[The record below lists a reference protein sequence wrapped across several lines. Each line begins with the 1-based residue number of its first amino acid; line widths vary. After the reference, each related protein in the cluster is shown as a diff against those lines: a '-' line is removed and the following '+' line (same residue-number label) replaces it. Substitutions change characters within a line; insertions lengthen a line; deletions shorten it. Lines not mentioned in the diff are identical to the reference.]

1 MPSFLLQL
9 PSALEKGLLVRPALV
24 SMSVLPVPSKHTHVT
39 AEATYLPARR
49 QIPAAAKTRDLRPRL
64 MKTNETEGTIIRLQ
78 HSQGPVI
85 VMSTVSL
92 RVRIL
97 FGGAVVL
104 GPSRV
109 KFAYR
114 MRAVGA

>member
-1 MPSFLLQL
+1 
-9 PSALEKGLLVRPALV
+9 
-24 SMSVLPVPSKHTHVT
+24 
-39 AEATYLPARR
+39 
-49 QIPAAAKTRDLRPRL
+49 
-64 MKTNETEGTIIRLQ
+64 MKTNETQGTIIRLQ

-85 VMSTVSL
+85 VISTVSL

-97 FGGAVVL
+97 LGGAVVL

-109 KFAYR
+109 KFAYQ